1 MMLGLE
7 KSSFDIEIV
16 KGQDYKVDVLI
27 ISPLSEQNFSI
38 LYHFTMLDDVAVT
51 CWIPQVAGPKG
62 SGPQVATVSLIW
74 SRLTS

>member
-7 KSSFDIEIV
+7 TASFDIEIF

-38 LYHFTMLDDVAVT
+38 Y
-51 CWIPQVAGPKG
+51 
-62 SGPQVATVSLIW
+62 
-74 SRLTS
+74 